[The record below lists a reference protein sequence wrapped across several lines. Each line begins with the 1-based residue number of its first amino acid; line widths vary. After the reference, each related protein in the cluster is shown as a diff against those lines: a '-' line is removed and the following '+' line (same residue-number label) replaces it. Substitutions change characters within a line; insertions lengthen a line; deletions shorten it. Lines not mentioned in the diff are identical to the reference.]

1 VLDTSL
7 GIALCEFG
15 VDDYGLPLDVD
26 GAFRRR

>member
-1 VLDTSL
+1 VVDTSL
-7 GIALCEFG
+7 DIVLCEFG